1 MIPPAE
7 RAEAA
12 PPALR
17 PDELLPRLWGELERA
32 VRERRHGWRSPV
44 LASVDAE
51 GHPRARTVVLRAV
64 DAQRGE
70 LTVFTH
76 GLSAKVPQLRADPRA
91 ELVFWCDALQWQLR
105 ASVQVRLE
113 VEGPRVD
120 AARARVAGTPAARDY
135 LGPGGEALH
144 LAVLVAQVREF
155 DWLELDP
162 RGHRGLR
169 LALADAR
176 GPQA

>member
-1 MIPPAE
+1 MSTPAE
-7 RAEAA
+7 PAQSSPAA
-12 PPALR
+12 LQ

-32 VRERRHGWRSPV
+32 VRARGHGWRCPV
-44 LASVDAE
+44 LATVDAR

-64 DAQRGE
+64 DAPRGE
-70 LTVFTH
+70 LVVYTH
-76 GLSAKVPQLRADPRA
+76 ELSAKVPQLRANPRA
-91 ELVFWCDALQWQLR
+91 ELVFWCAALQWQLR

-113 VEGPRVD
+113 VDGPRVE
-120 AARARVAGTPAARDY
+120 AARARVSGTPAARDY

-144 LAVLVAQVREF
+144 LAVLVAQVQEF

-169 LALADAR
+169 LAPAPAQ

>member
-1 MIPPAE
+1 MSTAAEPAQ
-7 RAEAA
+7 ASPA
-12 PPALR
+12 ALR
-17 PDELLPRLWGELERA
+17 PDELLPRLWGELQRA
-32 VRERRHGWRSPV
+32 VRTRGHGWRCPV

-70 LTVFTH
+70 LLVFTH

-91 ELVFWCDALQWQLR
+91 QFVFWCDALQWQLR
-105 ASVQVRLE
+105 ASVQVRIE
-113 VEGPRVD
+113 VDGPRVE

-144 LAVLVAQVREF
+144 LAVLVAQVHEF

-169 LALADAR
+169 LAPVDAR

>member
-1 MIPPAE
+1 MNAPAEPAHTPPA
-7 RAEAA
+7 A
-12 PPALR
+12 PR

-32 VRERRHGWRSPV
+32 VRTRGHGWRCPV

-51 GHPRARTVVLRAV
+51 GRPRARTVVLRAV
-64 DAQRGE
+64 DVQRGE
-70 LTVFTH
+70 FVVFTH
-76 GLSAKVPQLRADPRA
+76 GLSSKVPQLRADPRA
-91 ELVFWCDALQWQLR
+91 EFVFWCDALQWQLR

-113 VEGPRVD
+113 VDGPRVE

-144 LAVLVAQVREF
+144 LAVLVARVQEF

-162 RGHRGLR
+162 HGHRGLR
-169 LALADAR
+169 LAAAGAR